1 MEDQNPARRVFAAVV
16 EGRRQNGRSKL
27 RWEDGVTGDA
37 KKLGER
43 HWRSATR
50 NRDG

>member
-1 MEDQNPARRVFAAVV
+1 MDRDGNNRKE
-16 EGRRQNGRSKL
+16 RRQKGRPKL

-43 HWRSATR
+43 HWRSTARKGT
-50 NRDG
+50 DGRSF